1 MKRTYRDYVTDILTC
16 FQETQ
21 EFTQGL
27 DFDAF
32 TRDRRTIN
40 AVVRSLEVMGEAAKR
55 IPETIRNKYREIP
68 WKRITG
74 MRDKLIHEY
83 SGVDLEI
90 VWEVVKTELPPLKP
104 FFEQMVRDLGKGM
117 SINESQD

>member
-1 MKRTYRDYVTDILTC
+1 MKRTYRDYVSDILIC

-21 EFTQGL
+21 EFTTGL
-27 DFDAF
+27 DFKAF
-32 TRDRRTIN
+32 AKDRKTVN

-55 IPETIRNKYREIP
+55 IPSVLRAKHPKIP
-68 WKRITG
+68 WKRMAG

-90 VWEVVKTELPPLKP
+90 VWGVVKTELPPLKLLL
-104 FFEQMVRDLGKGM
+104 EQMLQTIEKR
-117 SINESQD
+117 